1 MNALLL
7 ILDHDELRYALVPL
21 ALIKQYHYHLWDG
34 QIVGK
39 TADVQRI
46 HDEIIEVFD
55 RLGLEDGLPKRRR
68 DLRKYLYRKPPFY
81 DIQLVIKIG
90 WVDDEEEE

>member
-21 ALIKQYHYHLWDG
+21 VLIKQYRYHLWDG
-34 QIVGK
+34 QIVGRTK
-39 TADVQRI
+39 DNGV
-46 HDEIIEVFD
+46 HEEIEEVFD
-55 RLGLEDGLPKRRR
+55 RLGLEDGLTKRKR
-68 DLRKYLYRKPPFY
+68 DLRKYLYRKPPFS

-90 WVDDEEEE
+90 WVDNG

>member
-1 MNALLL
+1 MNVLLL

-21 ALIKQYHYHLWDG
+21 VLIKQYSYHQWDG
-34 QIVGK
+34 QIVGR
-39 TADVQRI
+39 TRDTHDI
-46 HDEIIEVFD
+46 HWEIEEVFD
-55 RLGLEDGLPKRRR
+55 RLGLEDGLSKRKR
-68 DLRKYLYRKPPFY
+68 DLRKYLYHKPPFH